1 MELTKALIKSGRAG
15 YRAARLVSI
24 PGIIK
29 RTITLAAIIIVC
41 IIAFLSIRGTLPFMP
56 VFGISME
63 PVLHAGDLI
72 IMEEVSP
79 YDIEVGDIIVFSVPK
94 QVREFYNYPLV
105 VAHRVKA
112 VRDAPT
118 GLTFRTQGD
127 NTGEDP
133 FTVRPQDIRGQV
145 SKQIAYLGF
154 PLLFFQSQQGLF
166 FIVIALILLAL
177 YLYADE
183 LGRSRV
189 FIHKSVFSP
198 VIQESRRSTQILEKR
213 IENSEKGVTETQQ
226 ALTSFASAIAEYAEH
241 LKSHTSAI
249 QGLSEASQE
258 LKKGAAEQNRVLARM
273 LENMERRDTEAKERT
288 PEAEKPAPEIIEESP
303 EEDLNYPP
311 GCYKSRRQP
320 VEEEEVLGAG

>member
-1 MELTKALIKSGRAG
+1 MELTKALIKSARTGFRAV
-15 YRAARLVSI
+15 RSVSI

-29 RTITLAAIIIVC
+29 RTITLMAIVIVC
-41 IIAFLSIRGTLPFMP
+41 VIAFLSIRGTLPFIP
-56 VFGISME
+56 VFGTSME

-72 IMEEVSP
+72 IMEKVSP

-105 VAHRVKA
+105 VSHRVKA

-127 NTGEDP
+127 NSGEDP
-133 FTVRPQDIRGQV
+133 FTVRSQDIRGQV
-145 SKQIAYLGF
+145 SKQISYLGF
-154 PLLFFQSQQGLF
+154 PLLFFQSQQGLIF
-166 FIVIALILLAL
+166 VVIALILLAL

-183 LGRSRV
+183 LGRGRV

-198 VIQESRRSTQILEKR
+198 VIQESRRSSQLLEKR
-213 IENSEKGVTETQQ
+213 IKNSEKGNTETQQ
-226 ALTSFASAIAEYAEH
+226 ALTSFASAIAEYAKH
-241 LKSHTSAI
+241 LKSHTGAI

-258 LKKGAAEQNRVLARM
+258 LKKGAAEQNRVLARL
-273 LENMERRDTEAKERT
+273 LENMEQRDTEAKKEI
-288 PEAEKPAPEIIEESP
+288 PETEKASPEIIEELP
-303 EEDLNYPP
+303 EEDPNFPP
-311 GCYKSRRQP
+311 GCFKSRSQS